1 MQHLWSSGSSITCQ
15 MALRAISQKS
25 LHYFLSLRD
34 ELKALRGDDVEKEK
48 VDYSKTDS
56 LSADDYR
63 RIFVLVTHE
72 KERSFEDKFHRIMMA
87 CFLTYCLKLGGFFES
102 PTIDSNDDEK

>member
-25 LHYFLSLRD
+25 LAYCLSLKD
-34 ELKALRGDDVEKEK
+34 ELKALSEAI
-48 VDYSKTDS
+48 DYSKTDS
-56 LSADDYR
+56 LPADDYR

-72 KERSFEDKFHRIMMA
+72 KDRSFEDIFHRIMMA
-87 CFLTYCLKLGGFFES
+87 CFLTYCIKLGGFF
-102 PTIDSNDDEK
+102 DDGDER

>member
-25 LHYFLSLRD
+25 LQYFLSLRD
-34 ELKALRGDDVEKEK
+34 ELKALRRET
-48 VDYSKTDS
+48 VDYSKTDT
-56 LSADDYR
+56 LLADDYR

-72 KERSFEDKFHRIMMA
+72 KDRSFEDKFHRIMMA
-87 CFLTYCLKLGGFFES
+87 CFLTYCIKLGGFFE
-102 PTIDSNDDEK
+102 IDCEGGGGGGDEK

>member
-1 MQHLWSSGSSITCQ
+1 MQHLWSSGSSITCL

-25 LHYFLSLRD
+25 LDYFLSLKD
-34 ELKALRGDDVEKEK
+34 ELKALSES

-56 LSADDYR
+56 LPADDYR

-72 KERSFEDKFHRIMMA
+72 KDRTFEDIFHRTMMA
-87 CFLTYCLKLGGFFES
+87 CFLTYCIKLGGFF
-102 PTIDSNDDEK
+102 DGADER